1 MYKSSVFPV
10 DPNKS
15 LTDIQA
21 IIEQTEAQ
29 RGSLLA
35 ISPFDHT
42 ATWLTVAHGPPQN
55 KSIKMEL
62 LPVNSA
68 PTAVA
73 GYEFVCIGDCYIKGV
88 ATGVAVYRQ
97 I

>member
-1 MYKSSVFPV
+1 MYKSSVFPL

-15 LTDIQA
+15 LADIQT
-21 IIEQTEAQ
+21 IIEQIEAQ
-29 RGSLLA
+29 RGPLLA

-42 ATWLTVAHGPPQN
+42 ATWLTLAHGPPQN
-55 KSIKMEL
+55 KSIKLEF
-62 LPVNSA
+62 LPANSVPA
-68 PTAVA
+68 LMP
-73 GYEFVCIGDCYIKGV
+73 GYEFVCIGDCYINGV